1 MYEEMGRY
9 SAVATPAPTS
19 ALFFRPSPVP
29 SSDRPGPTLPPWA
42 DVGAVLVPKEGK
54 DAVPGAGLSKDP
66 PGELAAGKARAALLT
81 PGQAARLTAGFRAYP
96 VPEGKGLIPVRAE
109 ALTEDGQSFLLFL
122 LREDRQDALR
132 ENGLFSLTRRLYSP
146 EDPVRYLVDGSRDF
160 PG

>member
-1 MYEEMGRY
+1 MKKWGVTVLSRPRRPPPRCFFARRRFRLLIVRGRLCR
-9 SAVATPAPTS
+9 SGRTS
-19 ALFFRPSPVP
+19 GRC
-29 SSDRPGPTLPPWA
+29 WC
-42 DVGAVLVPKEGK
+42 PKEGK
-54 DAVPGAGLSKDP
+54 DAVPGAVLSKDP

-109 ALTEDGQSFLLFL
+109 GLTEDGQSFLLFL

>member
-9 SAVATPAPTS
+9 SAGATPASTS

-42 DVGAVLVPKEGK
+42 DIGAVLVPKEGK
-54 DAVPGAGLSKDP
+54 DAVPGAVLSKDP
-66 PGELAAGKARAALLT
+66 PGELV
-81 PGQAARLTAGFRAYP
+81 
-96 VPEGKGLIPVRAE
+96 VPDSPDFA